1 MKKDKL
7 LPIGFAVAVLTVSGA
22 AVVTAQSNPVANE
35 AEPAIA
41 VEDTPAIILRTDGRH
56 GDRRRD
62 GGRMPFGAL
71 FTDSDGDGTITPE
84 EIALARAA
92 LIAGAD
98 ASQNG
103 EISLEE
109 YETIFLDLMRDPLV
123 DSFQHLDAD
132 GNGAITDAEFEAA
145 TSKMLERM
153 DRDDD
158 DHHHKGHKD
167 RT

>member
-1 MKKDKL
+1 
-7 LPIGFAVAVLTVSGA
+7 
-22 AVVTAQSNPVANE
+22 
-35 AEPAIA
+35 
-41 VEDTPAIILRTDGRH
+41 
-56 GDRRRD
+56 
-62 GGRMPFGAL
+62 MPFGAL

-109 YETIFLDLMRDPLV
+109 YETIFLELMRDPLV

-132 GNGAITDAEFEAA
+132 GNGAVTDAEFEAA

-153 DRDDD
+153 DRDDG